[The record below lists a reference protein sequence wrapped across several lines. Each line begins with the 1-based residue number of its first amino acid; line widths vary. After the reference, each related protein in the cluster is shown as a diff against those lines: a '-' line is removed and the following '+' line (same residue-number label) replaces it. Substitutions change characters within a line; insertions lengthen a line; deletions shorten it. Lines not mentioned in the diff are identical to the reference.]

1 MKKYFPSSDLF
12 FFSVLFLYNA
22 YLIASLH
29 YGVTKRTCLDFCDD
43 VGFLFII
50 TMLVY
55 LGLVYYFIIKPFF
68 KRALV
73 TEPGQR
79 LQKSIFAPVQE
90 KLSTLLNYKH
100 SSLIISSVFI
110 VTLKIFI
117 FYDTRE
123 EPTRLI
129 SYLGLWILV
138 LLGLIFSKHPG
149 MI

>member
-1 MKKYFPSSDLF
+1 M
-12 FFSVLFLYNA
+12 
-22 YLIASLH
+22 
-29 YGVTKRTCLDFCDD
+29 TKRTCLDFCDD

-55 LGLVYYFIIKPFF
+55 LGLVYYFIMKPFL

-110 VTLKIFI
+110 VALKIFI